1 MSGRRYVLVPGAGGD
16 AWYWHRVVAELAR
29 RGRDAVAVDLPAAD
43 ETATFD
49 DYADAVVRAA
59 GPVTEG
65 SPVVLVASSLAGF
78 TAPLVCERM
87 RVGLVVLL
95 NAMTPAPGE
104 SAAQW
109 WEAVGFEDAL
119 RARAERDGRD
129 PDAMDMTLDLFL
141 HDAPPDV
148 LEEAYR
154 RGEPDQSSAVME
166 APYPFAGW
174 PPDVPVRV
182 LATTGDRFFPV
193 ELQRRI
199 VPERLGVVPDEMP
212 GGHLVAL
219 SRPVEL
225 VDRLE
230 SYTVKD

>member
-1 MSGRRYVLVPGAGGD
+1 MDGRAYVLVPGAGGD
-16 AWYWHRVVAELAR
+16 AWYWHRVVAELER
-29 RGRDAVAVDLPAAD
+29 RGRTAVAVELPAAD
-43 ETATFD
+43 DAATFD

-59 GPVTEG
+59 GPAVERTEL
-65 SPVVLVASSLAGF
+65 VLVASSLAGF
-78 TAPLVCERM
+78 TAPLVCERI
-87 RVGLVVLL
+87 RIDLVVLL
-95 NAMTPAPGE
+95 NAMTPVPGE

-109 WEAVGFEDAL
+109 WENVGFEGAL
-119 RARAERDGRD
+119 RARAESDGRD
-129 PDAMDMTLDLFL
+129 PDTEDMSRDLFL
-141 HDAPPDV
+141 HDTPPDV
-148 LEEAYR
+148 LAEAFR

-166 APYPFAGW
+166 APYAFRGW
-174 PPDVPVRV
+174 GGVPVRF

-230 SYTVKD
+230 SYRAR